1 MAVQGFIVHN
11 LGAFYPYQVGAL
23 PLLPSIKGLD
33 AGIIFWSM
41 CIDRS
46 LHVGGG
52 TVCKQYFCRC
62 VSRCTSMLFFQPKN
76 LQELQC
82 VEYFA
87 GVANVY
93 KASYRAG
100 FPSTAVDIEYLKDQ
114 EGKENPF
121 DLLSNSGFAP
131 LV

>member
-1 MAVQGFIVHN
+1 MYKYA
-11 LGAFYPYQVGAL
+11 
-23 PLLPSIKGLD
+23 
-33 AGIIFWSM
+33 
-41 CIDRS
+41 
-46 LHVGGG
+46 
-52 TVCKQYFCRC
+52 
-62 VSRCTSMLFFQPKN
+62 FFQPKN

-131 LV
+131 EQVYGNDSTLTTLISFDFQ

>member
-1 MAVQGFIVHN
+1 MYKYA
-11 LGAFYPYQVGAL
+11 
-23 PLLPSIKGLD
+23 
-33 AGIIFWSM
+33 
-41 CIDRS
+41 
-46 LHVGGG
+46 
-52 TVCKQYFCRC
+52 
-62 VSRCTSMLFFQPKN
+62 FFQPKN